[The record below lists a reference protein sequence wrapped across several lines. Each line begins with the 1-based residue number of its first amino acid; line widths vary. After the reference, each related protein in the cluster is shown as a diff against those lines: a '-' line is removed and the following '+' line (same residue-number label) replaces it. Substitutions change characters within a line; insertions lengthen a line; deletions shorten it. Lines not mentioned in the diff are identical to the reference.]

1 MSAILAADI
10 ERFRIIRHRRNALSL
25 CFYAFPDRKPRRTLL
40 GNALDRLGGI
50 KMTCPYC
57 ARGTLVRDT
66 RDVSYVYRE
75 ESVLI
80 EAVTG
85 GFCDACSEVVPDGA
99 DAGRIIKTMLEFRK
113 KVDSE
118 KVDPRFITT
127 GRMKRH
133 LGQKEAVG
141 LFGGGTNSFSRYEV
155 GEAKPPLSL
164 VKLFCILN
172 GHPELLVEVC
182 SGILVGRMRQVAEFT
197 ATYIVLA
204 P

>member
-1 MSAILAADI
+1 
-10 ERFRIIRHRRNALSL
+10 
-25 CFYAFPDRKPRRTLL
+25 
-40 GNALDRLGGI
+40 
-50 KMTCPYC
+50 MTCPYC

-66 RDVSYVYRE
+66 RDIPYVYRG

-99 DAGRIIKTMLEFRK
+99 DAGRIIKAMLEFKK
-113 KVDSE
+113 KVDIE
-118 KVDPRFITT
+118 KVDPRFVTT
-127 GRMKRH
+127 GRKQRH
-133 LGQKEAVG
+133 LGQKQAEG
-141 LFGGGTNSFSRYEV
+141 LFGGGTDTFSRYEI

-172 GHPELLVEVC
+172 GHPEMLVDVC
-182 SGILVGRMRQVAEFT
+182 SGMLVGRMRLVAELT
-197 ATYIVLA
+197 TNYIVYA